1 MEELEKRNRD
11 LIQRLGKEQGQ
22 IEEQKKRFKVQLED
36 VSSEHSKK
44 LNKMGFLLAN
54 QMKVRK

>member
-1 MEELEKRNRD
+1 MEKLEERNRD
-11 LIQRLGKEQGQ
+11 LIQRLRKEQGQ
-22 IEEQKKRFKVQLED
+22 MEEQKKRFKVQLEV

-44 LNKMGFLLAN
+44 INKMGFLLAN